1 MTIEQAQARDK
12 IIDKITVELHAQL
25 IELFPDILEAIAR
38 HEDRK
43 TRVSISIPICE
54 EEGSYALEIKTK
66 VSSRTPKTQSEMIHV
81 G

>member
-12 IIDKITVELHAQL
+12 IIDKITVELHAQM

-43 TRVSISIPICE
+43 TRISISIPLSE
-54 EEGSYALEIKTK
+54 EEGEYALEIKTK
-66 VSSRTPKTQSEMIHV
+66 VASRTPKAQSEMIHV